1 MRWQG
6 RRGSSNIEDRRS
18 VRGGKVAAGGG
29 GLVLIGFALVVG
41 LMGGDPAPLLEEGI
55 KRTISEHVQ
64 SANPSDALPPEQQ
77 EELAQFTGVVLA
89 ETEDT
94 WGRHFTRKG
103 GTYPE
108 PNLVMFSGGV
118 NSACGYAQSAM
129 GPFYCPGD
137 QKIYID
143 LNFFQELKDRHG
155 APGDFAQAY
164 VIAHEVGHH
173 LQNVLG
179 VFEQADRMKRGV
191 DKVGKNKV
199 SVKVELMADCFAG
212 IWAADIDR
220 KGLLEVG
227 DIKEALNAATQI
239 GDDTLQKKGRGHVVP
254 DSFTHGSGEQR
265 YQWFQR
271 GFKTGDMDACNTF
284 KSNL

>member
-6 RRGSSNIEDRRS
+6 RRGSSNIEDRRGS
-18 VRGGKVAAGGG
+18 GGKAAAGGG
-29 GLVLIGFALVVG
+29 GLLLIGLAVVVG
-41 LMGGDPAPLLEEGI
+41 LMGGDPTPLLQEGI

-64 SANPSDALPPEQQ
+64 SANPDDALPPEQQ

-89 ETEDT
+89 ETEGT
-94 WGRHFTRKG
+94 WGRHFARKG

-118 NSACGYAQSAM
+118 NSACGFARSAM
-129 GPFYCPGD
+129 GPFYCPAD

-179 VFEQADRMKRGV
+179 VFDQADKIKRGLNRA
-191 DKVGKNKV
+191 GQNKV
-199 SVKVELMADCFAG
+199 SVKTELMADCFAG
-212 IWAADIDR
+212 IWAADMQR
-220 KGLLEVG
+220 KGLLEAG

-239 GDDTLQKKGRGHVVP
+239 GDDTLQKKGQGHVVP

-271 GFKTGDMDACNTF
+271 GFKTSDMDACNTF
-284 KSNL
+284 ASNL